1 MQQATEAEAGSIEI
15 VVCRY
20 AAQLGAP
27 INPAPPRYDN
37 DTSSTPWG
45 IGECKW
51 SGGCVVV
58 TWVRRTLSPLQP
70 QAMID
75 LVPPLPPPP
84 PGALPAAYVDNVG
97 PAPVAAAD
105 GAAVEAAPSARLQH
119 PAISAGP
126 PVPLVGQVP
135 NLAPGHIAPLPHY
148 YHLPEYAR
156 PRGAVPMQ
164 RNVTERSAVSH
175 ATTPITAPGY
185 QPPPIHQPV
194 PGVAVGEA
202 GLLASAEVRP
212 FGGPL
217 PPSPLDV
224 APPNPPQ
231 ESSVYT
237 MIGAVPPVSNSVTP
251 SRPLEPAP
259 RNVPQS
265 ANVAVSSR
273 GATDPH
279 GHTATVQTEPARLS
293 APPVYP
299 SNVPIDRSL
308 HPRAAVPPP
317 PETVQPEELPASP
330 LE

>member
-1 MQQATEAEAGSIEI
+1 MDQAKDAEAGTVEI

-37 DTSSTPWG
+37 DASSSAWSM
-45 IGECKW
+45 GECKW

-75 LVPPLPPPP
+75 PVPPLPPPP
-84 PGALPAAYVDNVG
+84 PGAQPAPYVDNVG
-97 PAPVAAAD
+97 PAPVAASEGTAEP
-105 GAAVEAAPSARLQH
+105 VQSARLQH
-119 PAISAGP
+119 PAIRPGV
-126 PVPLVGQVP
+126 PVSLVGQVP
-135 NLAPGHIAPLPHY
+135 NVGMPHIAPLPHY
-148 YHLPEYAR
+148 YHLPAYAR
-156 PRGAVPMQ
+156 PSGAVAMQ
-164 RNVTERSAVSH
+164 TNVTERTAVSH

-185 QPPPIHQPV
+185 QPPPVHHPV

-224 APPNPPQ
+224 APPLPPQ

-237 MIGAVPPVSNSVTP
+237 MIGAVPPVSNGVTP
-251 SRPLEPAP
+251 SRPLGVPP
-259 RNVPQS
+259 RNAPQS

-279 GHTATVQTEPARLS
+279 GHTSTLQTEPPRLV

-308 HPRAAVPPP
+308 HPRPPVPPP
-317 PETVQPEELPASP
+317 PPAAELEEFPSSP